1 MTAQV
6 EPIRKE
12 ITVEAPQERAFRVF
26 TQNIEAWWPAEHHI
40 GKAPMKQALMEP
52 KVGGRWYEVGTDGSE
67 CDWGK
72 VLVWEPPRRVV
83 LAWSITASWQYD
95 PNFVTELEVTFHVV
109 GPKRTQVQL
118 EHRNLERYGDALP
131 QMRGMLEPGWMHQL
145 ERYQAEANKE

>member
-1 MTAQV
+1 MSPQV

-26 TQNIEAWWPAEHHI
+26 TQNIEAWWPTEHHI
-40 GKAPMKQALMEP
+40 GKAPLKHALMEP
-52 KVGGRWYEVGTDGSE
+52 KVGGRWYEVGIDGSE

-83 LAWSITASWQYD
+83 LAWSISAAWQYD
-95 PNFVTELEVTFHVV
+95 PTLITEVEVTFTVV

-118 EHRNLERYGDALP
+118 EHRNLERYGDALAQVRP
-131 QMRGMLEPGWMHQL
+131 MLEPGWGHQL
-145 ERYQAEANKE
+145 ERFAKQANAE